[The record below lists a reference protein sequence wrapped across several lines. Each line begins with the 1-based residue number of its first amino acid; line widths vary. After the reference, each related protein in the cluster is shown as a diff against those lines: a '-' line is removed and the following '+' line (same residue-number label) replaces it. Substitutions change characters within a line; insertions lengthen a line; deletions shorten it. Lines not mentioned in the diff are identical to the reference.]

1 MAGDQRE
8 GRRLSV
14 AVGGVVSPM
23 SYLLNGTLHPDD
35 APAISAR
42 DRGLTLGDGVFETI
56 AVREGGPVRLARH
69 LERLH
74 DGLRTLEIA
83 GAPDRETLAADIA
96 RLLAAQEVGRGVLRL
111 TVTRGPAGRGLSTQG
126 CGPPSVLITASPMQ
140 PPREPLS
147 LTVAKSVRRNE
158 FSPASRIKSLSYLDN
173 VLAYR
178 EAEQRGH
185 DDALLCNSAGF
196 VAETAIANIFAIING
211 ELVTPPVAEGA
222 LPGIAREVV
231 MESFPVTTAPLSLA
245 ELLAA
250 EEAFVT
256 NSLCVRRVRGIDGEP
271 IGDPEMDTMTQMV
284 RKAVHDE

>member
-1 MAGDQRE
+1 
-8 GRRLSV
+8 
-14 AVGGVVSPM
+14 M

-35 APAISAR
+35 APAVSPR

-56 AVREGGPVRLARH
+56 AVREGAPVRLSRH
-69 LERLH
+69 LDRL
-74 DGLRTLEIA
+74 DEGLATLGIE
-83 GAPDRETLAADIA
+83 GVPDRETLAADIA
-96 RLLAAQEVGRGVLRL
+96 RLLAAEEVRRGVLRL
-111 TVTRGPAGRGLSTQG
+111 TVTRGPAGRGLSTEG
-126 CGPPSVLITASPMQ
+126 CGPPSVLVTASAMQ
-140 PPREPLS
+140 PPRAPVS
-147 LTVAKSVRRNE
+147 LTVARTVRRNA
-158 FSPASRIKSLSYLDN
+158 FSPVSRIKSLSYLDN

-185 DDALLCNSAGF
+185 DDALLCNTAGL
-196 VAETAIANIFAIING
+196 VAETAIANIFAVVDG

-222 LPGIAREVV
+222 LPGIAREAV
-231 MESFPVTTAPLSLA
+231 MESFPATTAPLSLA

-271 IGDPEMDTMTQMV
+271 IGDPEIDTMTRMV